1 MYKPLKTGII
11 FPFQNVGKTC
21 LHNALDRNH
30 ADIVKILLA
39 ANPDLEIKTNDGDT
53 GKYIQNFHKSI
64 QAHLD
69 IRNFQSL

>member
-1 MYKPLKTGII
+1 MYKPLNKYN
-11 FPFQNVGKTC
+11 FPLQNVGKTC

-53 GKYIQNFHKSI
+53 GKGPSI
-64 QAHLD
+64 
-69 IRNFQSL
+69 